1 MSFFFT
7 TEHKALKRLS
17 LAALVLSFGLIEH
30 AAAQSGRKTQTPS
43 PARSPVP
50 PPPISQETS
59 QPETFAKPAGALKQR
74 VQLRIARQPT
84 SRRLQSE
91 DGIFA
96 SFINRLKQY
105 TNISATPMG
114 DLKHDQAVKRA
125 KGETEALVVLLSFE
139 IDSFQGGT
147 IILNSPDLQV
157 EYLILEPRT
166 GRKYTKGKV
175 YFQAIGGGRMRR
187 SEWPGGTPIKITPE
201 AAGIEA
207 ADHVFDWL
215 RLHELRKTQP
225 VK

>member
-7 TEHKALKRLS
+7 TEHKVLKRLS

-30 AAAQSGRKTQTPS
+30 AAAQSGRKTQNPS
-43 PARSPVP
+43 PSRSPVP
-50 PPPISQETS
+50 STPTPPETS
-59 QPETFAKPAGALKQR
+59 QPETFAKPGALKHR

-125 KGETEALVVLLSFE
+125 QGETEALVVLLSFE

-166 GRKYTKGKV
+166 GRKHTKGKV

-215 RLHELRKTQP
+215 RLHELRKIQTG
-225 VK
+225 K